1 MPRCEPLEGRA
12 LLASAFATTPDAVPE
27 AGVSAVAEESAML
40 RARPPR
46 FANRAAFVARPAVL
60 RNLVYRTEGDRPERL
75 DLYLPAGTPPS
86 GGWPVVL
93 AIHGGGWRR
102 FSKEMYGP
110 KVAPLTR
117 AGFAVAAVDYT
128 LSSPGRPSWPENF
141 EDLRD
146 AVRWLRGNAAPL
158 SLDPSRIAAI
168 GESSGG
174 HLAALLGT
182 VPDGPLASEGA
193 SSGSSSTISSRVEA
207 VVDFFGPADLAALV
221 VDSGGGLAAVQML
234 GGPPFQIPVAYRD
247 ASPVSH
253 VTPDDPPV
261 LIFHGAADPV
271 VNLRQSE
278 VLSATLTAAGVP
290 NRLVVF
296 PRAGHGFG
304 LSAGRGLVLGEV
316 VGFLRAAL

>member
-1 MPRCEPLEGRA
+1 MPRCDPLEGRA
-12 LLASAFATTPDAVPE
+12 LLAPAVAMAPAVVPE
-27 AGVSAVAEESAML
+27 AQIDAVAQESAML

-46 FANRAAFVARPAVL
+46 FAFGPAFNPRPSVL

-75 DLYLPAGTPPS
+75 DLYLPAGAPPI

-93 AIHGGGWRR
+93 AIHGGGWRQ

-110 KVAPLTR
+110 KVAPLVR

-146 AVRWLRGNAAPL
+146 AVRWLRANAAAL
-158 SLDPSRIAAI
+158 SLDPGRIAAM

-174 HLAALLGT
+174 HLASLLGT
-182 VPDGPLASEGA
+182 VSDGPLASGGP
-193 SSGSSSTISSRVEA
+193 SSGTSSTAMSRVEA
-207 VVDFFGPADLAALV
+207 VVDFYGPADLAALV
-221 VDSGGGLAAVQML
+221 VDSGGGPAAVQML
-234 GGPPFQIPVAYRD
+234 GDPPFQIPVAYRD

-253 VTPDDPPV
+253 VSPDDPPF
-261 LIFHGAADPV
+261 LIFHGEADPV
-271 VNLRQSE
+271 VALRQSQ
-278 VLSATLTAAGVP
+278 VLAATLTSAGVP

-304 LSAGRGLVLGEV
+304 LSAGRGVVFRDV